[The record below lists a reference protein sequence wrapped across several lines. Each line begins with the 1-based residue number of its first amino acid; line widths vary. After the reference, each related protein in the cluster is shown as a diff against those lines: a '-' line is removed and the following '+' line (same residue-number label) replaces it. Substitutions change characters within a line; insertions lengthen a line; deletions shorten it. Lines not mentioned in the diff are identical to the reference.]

1 MSTLVALIQHM
12 IVNKISPTGGDMP
25 KWVQA
30 IKDKLEDGRT
40 KLNVRLF
47 LAKLIVNMENSS
59 TPVFVDYAEEL
70 YTGIWEV
77 LLNMDW
83 SSGISY
89 FIGDLL
95 HMMLVWST
103 TKMPSSTDKESLQ
116 KVFVLVIRHIIHPNT
131 QVK

>member
-1 MSTLVALIQHM
+1 
-12 IVNKISPTGGDMP
+12 MP
-25 KWVQA
+25 KWIQA